1 MFDDFIV
8 RAILAGL
15 GIVLVAA
22 PLGCMVVWR
31 RMAYFSD
38 ATAHASILGVAL
50 ALSFS
55 VSVFLGVLIVSL
67 MMAFL
72 ISSLNGRGLGMDTML
87 GVLAH
92 SGLAFGLVAVSM
104 LDGVRVDLMAYL
116 FGDILAVDKFELMVI
131 WAGAI
136 SVLSLLVWRW
146 SGLLTATLSADL
158 AYASGINPKK
168 EQLILTISLALVV
181 AISIKVVGVLLIG
194 AILVIPAAT
203 ARIFSRT
210 PEMMAVL
217 SAIIGG
223 IGVVAG
229 VQLSVVWDAP
239 TGPMIVCFCAVLF
252 AVSNVIRW
260 LTSKA

>member
-1 MFDDFIV
+1 MLDDFIV

-15 GIVLVAA
+15 GIVIAAA

-67 MMAFL
+67 MMAVL
-72 ISSLNGRGLGMDTML
+72 ISSLNGRGLAMDTML

-92 SGLAFGLVAVSM
+92 SGLAFGLIAVSM

-116 FGDILAVDKFELMVI
+116 LGDILAVSRFDLMVI

-136 SVLSLLVWRW
+136 SVLALLCWRW
-146 SGLLTATLSADL
+146 SGLLTATLNTDL
-158 AYASGINPKK
+158 AYASGIDPKR
-168 EQLILTISLALVV
+168 EQLVLTLSLAFVV
-181 AISIKVVGVLLIG
+181 AIAIKVVGVLLIG
-194 AILVIPAAT
+194 AILIIPAAT

-217 SAIIGG
+217 AAILGA
-223 IGVVAG
+223 IGVIAG
-229 VQLSVVWDAP
+229 VYVSVLWDVP
-239 TGPMIVCFCAVLF
+239 TGPMIVCLSAVLF
-252 AVSNVIRW
+252 VGLNLLGWVVSRR
-260 LTSKA
+260 